1 MEKDQK
7 SVFFYG
13 HEREDVVE
21 YKKTILSEMKS
32 LLPHFVEFSD
42 DGSILPKVYP
52 DDCAIERSDRRP
64 VIMITHDESTFSANN
79 CRRKI
84 WTLDRH
90 GILGPKGKRKE
101 IMVSD
106 FFLP

>member
-1 MEKDQK
+1 M
-7 SVFFYG
+7 
-13 HEREDVVE
+13 VE

-52 DDCAIERSDRRP
+52 DDCAVGRSDQRP
-64 VIMITHDESTFSANN
+64 ITMITYDESIFSANN
-79 CRRKI
+79 GCRKI

-90 GILGPKGKRKE
+90 GILRPKGKRKE
-101 IMVSD
+101 IMVSN

>member
-1 MEKDQK
+1 MERGQKD
-7 SVFFYG
+7 VFFYG

-42 DGSILPKVYP
+42 DGSILPKVYSN
-52 DDCAIERSDRRP
+52 DCAVGRSDQRP
-64 VIMITHDESTFSANN
+64 IIMITHDESIFSANN
-79 CRRKI
+79 SRRKI

-90 GILGPKGKRKE
+90 GILRPKGKRKI
-101 IMVSD
+101 IMVLN